1 MSGYHKQ
8 LACSNHI
15 KPVYT
20 EMLTMYDHK
29 NMLYPSNCCFCES
42 VITRLSRAVFW
53 WVFSLLK
60 LGKRKTIVAEDIPG
74 LTKEHQSVVLAK
86 RLRECFHRE
95 RAAQDKVT
103 IAASA
108 V

>member
-1 MSGYHKQ
+1 M
-8 LACSNHI
+8 LAI
-15 KPVYT
+15 
-20 EMLTMYDHK
+20 YDLK
-29 NMLYPSNCCFCES
+29 NMLYSSNCCCFES
-42 VITRLSRAVFW
+42 VISRLNRAVFW

-86 RLRECFHRE
+86 RLRECFQCE
-95 RAAQDKVT
+95 RAAQDKVNCNS
-103 IAASA
+103 I